1 MTEEK
6 KSAFVKLGELLAE
19 AGLVPKIGLRQ
30 QGHMHKIVTMLGE
43 QRSWVEIGKAIGW
56 DPLAAQSWFER
67 EVCGD
72 MSQDKA
78 IDMLMEKLSNAS
90 IETTA
95 LEAELRDA
103 KNTAEIAKV
112 AALAWRQEIDQV
124 NKREET
130 AHRRIALLENGLEAT
145 RMALTK
151 LLAAA
156 PSGDDLRLLLVGIN
170 GPGMTNGSE
179 NAQALYKQCDDLAA
193 ARKEAAALLEQGLR
207 PMSADRKAMAEALRL
222 LYEEENGTQAAA
234 DLLKTALETT

>member
-6 KSAFVKLGELLAE
+6 KSRIDKLGEMLQE
-19 AGLVPKIGLRQ
+19 AGMTPQFGLRQ
-30 QGHMHKIVTMLGE
+30 QGHLPVIVKMLGE
-43 QRSWVEIGKAIGW
+43 QFVTWGQIANVIGW
-56 DPLAAQSWFER
+56 DAKTAREYFER

-72 MSQDKA
+72 MSQDA
-78 IDMLMEKLSNAS
+78 V
-90 IETTA
+90 IEA
-95 LEAELRDA
+95 LRKEVIDA

-130 AHRRIALLENGLEAT
+130 AHRRIAILENGLEAT
-145 RMALTK
+145 RTALTK

-170 GPGMTNGSE
+170 GPGMTSGSE